1 MTVDELVAAC
11 AGIGVHV
18 VFLPVGV
25 AGGYVHDI
33 GLIVIDSSLPALEQR
48 AVLAHEY
55 VHALHGHEGVQDK
68 AVEAR
73 VDRQAAELL
82 VSPAEYILAERLYG
96 CDVAAIAEELE
107 LPVWVVAAYQTWLA
121 TQPPEALSD
130 ISNLRESAAPDALGD
145 AHADESLLEPA
156 HSPEN

>member
-1 MTVDELVAAC
+1 MSIDELIIAC
-11 AGIGVHV
+11 AELGVHV

-33 GLIVIDSSLPALEQR
+33 GLIVIDSGLPVLEQR

-73 VDRQAAELL
+73 VDQRAARLL
-82 VSPAEYILAERLYG
+82 VSPAEYVLAEHLYG
-96 CDVAAIAEELE
+96 CDAAAIAEELE
-107 LPVWVVAAYQTWLA
+107 LPVWAVAAYQAWLA
-121 TQPPEALSD
+121 TQHPEALSA
-130 ISNLRESAAPDALGD
+130 ISNLRESAAPDADSIYDQAIAFANGKD
-145 AHADESLLEPA
+145 TV
-156 HSPEN
+156 